1 VLAAKVKPTYSRY
14 EKTNTKKKKKIP
26 GKFLRQLMT
35 QGTEFLFQLLAQNLE
50 VPARLEHKE
59 L

>member
-1 VLAAKVKPTYSRY
+1 M
-14 EKTNTKKKKKIP
+14 KKEEKIP

-35 QGTEFLFQLLAQNLE
+35 QGTEFLFQRLAEILE

>member
-14 EKTNTKKKKKIP
+14 GKTSTKKKKIP